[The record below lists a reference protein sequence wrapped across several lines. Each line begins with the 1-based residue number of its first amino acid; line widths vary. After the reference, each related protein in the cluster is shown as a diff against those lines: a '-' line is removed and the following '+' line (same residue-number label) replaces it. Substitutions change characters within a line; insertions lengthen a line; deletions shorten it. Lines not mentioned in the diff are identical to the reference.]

1 MLNKSKSVSY
11 SKFQTH
17 RPPLNKMTMNPLMK
31 KEPKEEEKEE
41 AKIPDLKKEKSVKDL
56 IKDIESKKEPI
67 LTQFKNVDEA
77 NIKPELKDTIKKL
90 IYTEKYKI

>member
-1 MLNKSKSVSY
+1 MLNKSKSVNY

-17 RPPLNKMTMNPLMK
+17 RKVFTTSNPLI
-31 KEPKEEEKEE
+31 KEVIENEEKEIF
-41 AKIPDLKKEKSVKDL
+41 KIPELKKEKSVKDL

-77 NIKPELKDTIKKL
+77 NIKPEVKDTIKKL